1 MDEIETAANLIV
13 ATSAI
18 SRPADKLLSLRSTSL
33 GATIRVAD
41 RVKMKKLRLAL
52 CQMNATVGDLVGNA
66 DKIIQSI
73 DEARRTAVI

>member
-33 GATIRVAD
+33 AQPSVLQIVS
-41 RVKMKKLRLAL
+41 K
-52 CQMNATVGDLVGNA
+52 
-66 DKIIQSI
+66 
-73 DEARRTAVI
+73 